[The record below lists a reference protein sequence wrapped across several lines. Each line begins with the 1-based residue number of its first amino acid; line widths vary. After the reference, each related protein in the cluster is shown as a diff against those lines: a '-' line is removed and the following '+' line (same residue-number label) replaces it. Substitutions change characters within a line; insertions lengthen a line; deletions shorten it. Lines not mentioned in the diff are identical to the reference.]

1 VTGPAVNKNGVQASD
16 KRFLDMSLEDYLAL
30 LYWTGRQGRDDKK
43 GKIAADHAPILAKLG
58 IA

>member
-1 VTGPAVNKNGVQASD
+1 MNKNGVQASD